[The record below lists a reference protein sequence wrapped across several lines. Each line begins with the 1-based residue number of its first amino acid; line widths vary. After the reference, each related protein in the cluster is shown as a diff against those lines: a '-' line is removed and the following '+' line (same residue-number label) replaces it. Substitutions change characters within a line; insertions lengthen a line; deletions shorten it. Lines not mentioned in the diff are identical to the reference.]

1 MKEKRV
7 IDNPLPMCLLLSQG
21 HGWMASIKKEGG
33 LLTPSAPLWE
43 DEGFVLL
50 GEWKNEIK
58 MSVLWVRKI
67 LLFSFALKR
76 EGISS

>member
-1 MKEKRV
+1 
-7 IDNPLPMCLLLSQG
+7 MCLLLSQG
-21 HGWMASIKKEGG
+21 HGWVASIKKEGG

-43 DEGFVLL
+43 EESFVLL
-50 GEWKNEIK
+50 GEWINEIK

-76 EGISS
+76 EGITS